1 MRAQQLRLL
10 DSFSHRL
17 LKSEIHTSSAHL
29 RLKNHILTS
38 CNSILNQHRIAPRQQ
53 QRPKISTE
61 SKLSSTSPTQLTTSF
76 GALLF
81 DLVRPGGFSVIRLLR
96 TVHLHLSR
104 TPSSAGTEYLKSGEL
119 AKEPSSLI
127 ILFPIIF
134 LLPHRFLLVLAC
146 FILPRLFAF
155 IILIT
160 TLMTNIITCRP
171 RDFHHHHHHLRH
183 RHHRHRHRPR
193 HRPRHSH
200 HPPTTNISTIIISSI
215 IIIIPPRH
223 RRGCMDRIEV

>member
-1 MRAQQLRLL
+1 MSLCNGSNLKHQFISSSGSMSSRSTLPTKHMACAASTCNESAQQLRLL

-38 CNSILNQHRIAPRQQ
+38 RNSILNQHRIAPRQQ

-96 TVHLHLSR
+96 TVHLHLRR
-104 TPSSAGTEYLKSGEL
+104 TPSSAGAESTCKGAIIPDHPLPLTSPL
-119 AKEPSSLI
+119 SPPSPSLI
-127 ILFPIIF
+127 HPPSPLF
-134 LLPHRFLLVLAC
+134 L
-146 FILPRLFAF
+146 
-155 IILIT
+155 
-160 TLMTNIITCRP
+160 
-171 RDFHHHHHHLRH
+171 HHLNYH
-183 RHHRHRHRPR
+183 L
-193 HRPRHSH
+193 
-200 HPPTTNISTIIISSI
+200 
-215 IIIIPPRH
+215 
-223 RRGCMDRIEV
+223 DD